1 VRAETRARA
10 AAWSCGRER
19 GLILDVGKRV
29 WGGLRPGTYANAK
42 GS

>member
-10 AAWSCGRER
+10 AAWSCARER
-19 GLILDVGKRV
+19 GLVLGVEKRV
-29 WGGLRPGTYANAK
+29 WGGLGPGTYANAK